1 MMDTFIALIQIVI
14 GAALINNFV
23 LHYFVGICPFLGV
36 SRRVDTAFGMGC
48 AVTFVISI
56 AALLSWTFTY
66 FILRPGAPLP
76 EWVWRTVS
84 GEPGTVD
91 LSVLSYIMYIFVIA
105 SSVQFV
111 EMYVRKFF
119 PSLYKSFGVFLP
131 LITTNCA
138 ILFACLEIMK
148 QLQDPAKVWGLHQA
162 LAMAVGGGI
171 GFTIAI
177 TLMAGIREELEMC
190 DVPKPL
196 AGAGIALIT
205 AGILAM
211 AFMGFAGV
219 DAGIKEAVTSLLE
232 PHTDITSRIQRDQQ
246 PFRSG
251 ETEFLPR
258 RGPTYQPRATPW
270 VVGTG
275 SRSKPCKG
283 AIRWPCGG
291 GVTVVSPLQGF
302 DCYVLSSPRALPWAD
317 MFGPLRG
324 KNQWLRV
331 APNSGSDSHTSPKVT

>member
-1 MMDTFIALIQIVI
+1 MDTLISLIQIGI
-14 GAALINNFV
+14 GAAIINNFV

-36 SRRVDTAFGMGC
+36 SRKVDTAFGMGC

-56 AALLSWTFTY
+56 ASLLSWTFTY

-76 EWVWRTVS
+76 GWVWRAV
-84 GEPGTVD
+84 GGNPAATVD

-105 SSVQFV
+105 ASVQFV
-111 EMYVRKFF
+111 EMYVRKLF

-148 QLQDPAKVWGLHQA
+148 NLQDPTRLWGLHEA
-162 LAMAVGGGI
+162 LTLALGGGI
-171 GFTIAI
+171 GFTLAI

-196 AGAGIALIT
+196 RGAGISLLT

-219 DAGIKEAVTSLLE
+219 DKSVEKALGQLTKSATPSVE
-232 PHTDITSRIQRDQQ
+232 P
-246 PFRSG
+246 PVPSG
-251 ETEFLPR
+251 E
-258 RGPTYQPRATPW
+258 
-270 VVGTG
+270 
-275 SRSKPCKG
+275 
-283 AIRWPCGG
+283 
-291 GVTVVSPLQGF
+291 
-302 DCYVLSSPRALPWAD
+302 
-317 MFGPLRG
+317 
-324 KNQWLRV
+324 
-331 APNSGSDSHTSPKVT
+331 HPKLESEY

>member
-1 MMDTFIALIQIVI
+1 VETLIILIQIAI

-76 EWVWRTVS
+76 GWIWDAVGGDPKT
-84 GEPGTVD
+84 TVD

-111 EMYVRKFF
+111 EMYVRRFF
-119 PSLYKSFGVFLP
+119 PPLYKSFGVFLP

-138 ILFACLEIMK
+138 ILFACLEILK
-148 QLQDPAKVWGLHQA
+148 NLQDPNKLWGLHEA
-162 LAMAVGGGI
+162 LTYAVAGGV

-177 TLMAGIREELEMC
+177 SLMAGIREELDLC

-196 AGAGIALIT
+196 RGPGISLIVAGIM
-205 AGILAM
+205 AM
-211 AFMGFAGV
+211 AFMGFT
-219 DAGIKEAVTSLLE
+219 GIDNNMKDLLKQLIE
-232 PHTDITSRIQRDQQ
+232 
-246 PFRSG
+246 
-251 ETEFLPR
+251 
-258 RGPTYQPRATPW
+258 
-270 VVGTG
+270 
-275 SRSKPCKG
+275 
-283 AIRWPCGG
+283 
-291 GVTVVSPLQGF
+291 
-302 DCYVLSSPRALPWAD
+302 
-317 MFGPLRG
+317 
-324 KNQWLRV
+324 
-331 APNSGSDSHTSPKVT
+331 